1 MLNIYSIVDQVEI
14 NEIGEQIMH
23 YLFEVYSESKV
34 SLMTM
39 TLVVDYRVTLF
50 SSQEKAN
57 IFVPKYATDCV
68 VVASKTGN
76 LADLDTAAAAMALST
91 IGKEAALVAV

>member
-1 MLNIYSIVDQVEI
+1 
-14 NEIGEQIMH
+14 MH
-23 YLFEVYSESKV
+23 NLFEVYLGSKGL
-34 SLMTM
+34 LMTI
-39 TLVVDYRVTLF
+39 TCFLDYRVALF

-76 LADLDTAAAAMALST
+76 LTDLDTAAAAMALST

>member
-1 MLNIYSIVDQVEI
+1 
-14 NEIGEQIMH
+14 MH
-23 YLFEVYSESKV
+23 YLFGVYSESKV

-39 TLVVDYRVTLF
+39 TLVLDYRVTLF

-57 IFVPKYATDCV
+57 IFVPKCATDCV